1 MTAIFS
7 LKTSNL
13 LDFSLHSTKM
23 FDLQINSDLVF
34 ETNFRSCTIFDLLWK
49 KCMKDQSYRGNMH
62 FKFQKTILSIT
73 IYILNQQSHWSAYNS
88 AASSLTPQE
97 KTHFRIK
104 KLKLPSCL
112 TLSSRLPIDPLK
124 LSLEADP
131 LWLMNSRGGPL
142 QGAVC

>member
-13 LDFSLHSTKM
+13 LDFRLHSTKM

-62 FKFQKTILSIT
+62 FKFQKTILSMYYNLHIKLAVALECLQFCSFKSYT
-73 IYILNQQSHWSAYNS
+73 TRENSFQNQ
-88 AASSLTPQE
+88 
-97 KTHFRIK
+97 KTQAT
-104 KLKLPSCL
+104 KLF
-112 TLSSRLPIDPLK
+112 DPELK
-124 LSLEADP
+124 ATDRSIEIVL
-131 LWLMNSRGGPL
+131 RGGPPL
-142 QGAVC
+142 VDEF